1 MNYLIS
7 KVTVK
12 EVMTETVVTVTEDT
26 PIEKVAL
33 IMAEQRIGCLP
44 VIRND

>member
-12 EVMTETVVTVTEDT
+12 EVMTESVVTVTEDT
-26 PIEKVAL
+26 PVEEVAL
-33 IMAEQRIGCLP
+33 IMVKQKTRMSPGH
-44 VIRND
+44 